1 MVKLV
6 ESKFQGN
13 NDRMGMRSS
22 LSMIAFFRFLERHL
36 AMISFSRLIL
46 AISKVVKSNKYT
58 EDTIQMKC

>member
-6 ESKFQGN
+6 ESQFQGN

-22 LSMIAFFRFLERHL
+22 LSMIAFLRFLGRHF

-58 EDTIQMKC
+58 ENTIQM